1 MQARV
6 TVEGYTTEVRLP
18 GKDFFK
24 KNIVAWIP
32 LLQLSWNYGRAYK
45 AEFIDSSSSSH
56 STEEPEMRSPAST
69 LDLKAV
75 ILTVSVIGTGCFH
88 FRGNGEKFNLTVCR
102 LTLGAALQTCP
113 TIKAF

>member
-1 MQARV
+1 
-6 TVEGYTTEVRLP
+6 
-18 GKDFFK
+18 
-24 KNIVAWIP
+24 
-32 LLQLSWNYGRAYK
+32 
-45 AEFIDSSSSSH
+45 
-56 STEEPEMRSPAST
+56 MRSPAST